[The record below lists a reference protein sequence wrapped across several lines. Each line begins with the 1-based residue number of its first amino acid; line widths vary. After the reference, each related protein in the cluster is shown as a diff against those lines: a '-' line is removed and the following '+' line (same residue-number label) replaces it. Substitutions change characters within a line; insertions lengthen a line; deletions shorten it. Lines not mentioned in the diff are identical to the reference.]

1 MFSLSVAPLY
11 DAGSNGREVLMDG
24 FEVGRAGLLRTSTI
38 LLPVTWSHVRG
49 RKDNTILLTGA
60 ATGVK
65 TSSQGQTSTSSGAP
79 SHKLRELNVL
89 LLGK

>member
-24 FEVGRAGLLRTSTI
+24 FEAGLLRISTI
-38 LLPVTWSHVRG
+38 LLLVTWSHVRE

-79 SHKLRELNVL
+79 SHKLRELNML